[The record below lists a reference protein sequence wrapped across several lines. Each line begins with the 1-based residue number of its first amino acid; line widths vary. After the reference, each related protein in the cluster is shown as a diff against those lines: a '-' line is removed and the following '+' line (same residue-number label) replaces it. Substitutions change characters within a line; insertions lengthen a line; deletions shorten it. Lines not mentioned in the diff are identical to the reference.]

1 MKTFGITRKTAQ
13 KSAAVVVVGRP
24 AMPGARVGTQLP

>member
-13 KSAAVVVVGRP
+13 KSAAVVAGRP

>member
-13 KSAAVVVVGRP
+13 KSAVVVVGRP
-24 AMPGARVGTQLP
+24 AMLGARAGTQLP

>member
-13 KSAAVVVVGRP
+13 TAVVVGRP
-24 AMPGARVGTQLP
+24 AASGARIGTHQP

>member
-13 KSAAVVVVGRP
+13 KSAAVIVGRP
-24 AMPGARVGTQLP
+24 AMAGARVGTRLR

>member
-13 KSAAVVVVGRP
+13 TAVVVGRP
-24 AMPGARVGTQLP
+24 AAPGPGRRVPP

>member
-13 KSAAVVVVGRP
+13 KSAAVVTGRP
-24 AMPGARVGTQLP
+24 ATHGARVGTQLP

>member
-13 KSAAVVVVGRP
+13 KSVAVVLGRP
-24 AMPGARVGTQLP
+24 AAPGARIGAQLP

>member
-13 KSAAVVVVGRP
+13 KSAAVVAGRL
-24 AMPGARVGTQLP
+24 AVLGARVGAQLP

>member
-13 KSAAVVVVGRP
+13 KSVAVVLGRP
-24 AMPGARVGTQLP
+24 ATPGVRVGTQQP

>member
-13 KSAAVVVVGRP
+13 KSAVVIVGRP
-24 AMPGARVGTQLP
+24 VVPGARVGTRLP